1 MTPNP
6 TLRAR
11 PGGGLEAEVA
21 AAVRGFLAAYHP
33 DGRRGLAAIGER
45 QNLWRQISSL
55 TLLQLVAFV
64 EQRFEI
70 QVKPIDFA
78 PQNFASIAAISRFVG
93 ERHRASCGSAR

>member
-6 TLRAR
+6 KLRR
-11 PGGGLEAEVA
+11 GGVGLEAEVA

-78 PQNFASIAAISRFVG
+78 PQNFANIAAIAQFV
-93 ERHRASCGSAR
+93 ASARAAAAR

>member
-6 TLRAR
+6 KLPPA
-11 PGGGLEAEVA
+11 GGLEAEVA
-21 AAVRGFLAAYHP
+21 RAVRGFLVAYHP

-45 QNLWRQISSL
+45 HNLWRQISSL

-64 EQRFEI
+64 EQKFAI

-78 PQNFASIAAISRFVG
+78 PQNFASIAAIAAFVG
-93 ERHRASCGSAR
+93 ERRAGTR